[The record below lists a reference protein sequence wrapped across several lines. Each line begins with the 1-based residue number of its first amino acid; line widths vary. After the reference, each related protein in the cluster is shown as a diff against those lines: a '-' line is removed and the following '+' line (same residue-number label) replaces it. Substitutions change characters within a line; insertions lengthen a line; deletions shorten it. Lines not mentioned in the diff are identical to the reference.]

1 MTGISKGAKPKLKRD
16 EEAEIDTEEEKYK
29 KLSNYNAGGLNINQW
44 QIQDES
50 DDMNNFIEE
59 QFDINHE
66 NLLNYQNNPDDQQ
79 PLSVEKSTKVRKSKE
94 FKENPLYIEFELN
107 NEEEEEVKSPDLL
120 EQRKNSQFSL
130 PISSDNIETNFSYQR
145 LESQR
150 KEERRPFSPPF
161 KVQNPQL
168 NS

>member
-107 NEEEEEVKSPDLL
+107 NEEEEEYNP
-120 EQRKNSQFSL
+120 
-130 PISSDNIETNFSYQR
+130 SSHTYIEPSI
-145 LESQR
+145 
-150 KEERRPFSPPF
+150 P
-161 KVQNPQL
+161 
-168 NS
+168 